1 MISEEHLSSFP
12 VKNGIRQ
19 RGEGMTRLETFVD
32 ASFAFALTLL
42 VISFDSIPGS
52 IDELFV
58 ALKGIPAFAMCFAI
72 IIMPWTAHRQ
82 WSQNF
87 GLEEGAS
94 MMISLILVFVILV
107 YVYPLR
113 IMMGVAL
120 ENMTGGWLQSQLVIE
135 SIEESR
141 LLIIIYG
148 VGFAAACFCIIML
161 NYQALRFATKLQL
174 NIVERF
180 ATKLYIWGWLIVS
193 GTALLSIVL
202 AMTVPDRFIGLAG
215 GCYFILSIIMPVY
228 SIFASKK
235 LRQMEAI

>member
-19 RGEGMTRLETFVD
+19 RGKGMTRLETFVD

-42 VISFDSIPGS
+42 VISFDSIPGN
-52 IDELFV
+52 IDELIV

-72 IIMPWTAHRQ
+72 IIMPWVGHRQ

-94 MMISLILVFVILV
+94 MITSFILVFVILV
-107 YVYPLR
+107 YVFPLR
-113 IMMGVAL
+113 IMMGVAF
-120 ENMTGGWLQSQLVIE
+120 ENMTGGWLQSQFVLE
-135 SIEESR
+135 SIEETR

-148 VGFAAACFCIIML
+148 VGFAAACFCLIML
-161 NYQALRFATKLQL
+161 NYQALRLTTELQL
-174 NIVERF
+174 NIVEELS
-180 ATKLYIWGWLIVS
+180 TKLIIGGWLIVS

-202 AMTVPDRFIGLAG
+202 AVTVPGRFIGFAG

-235 LRQMEAI
+235 LRQMGAI